1 MVTPKAIQPE
11 NIQMNLT
18 KMRLML
24 AIADI
29 ATMPDIISEADLA
42 EVKAWMR
49 KDSTGIPAN
58 LREIIA
64 SALDVAAQGE
74 D

>member
-1 MVTPKAIQPE
+1 MTT
-11 NIQMNLT
+11 NLA

-42 EVKAWMR
+42 EVKEWLR
-49 KDSTGIPAN
+49 KGSTGISAN
-58 LREIIA
+58 LREIITN
-64 SALDVAAQGE
+64 ALDVAAQGE